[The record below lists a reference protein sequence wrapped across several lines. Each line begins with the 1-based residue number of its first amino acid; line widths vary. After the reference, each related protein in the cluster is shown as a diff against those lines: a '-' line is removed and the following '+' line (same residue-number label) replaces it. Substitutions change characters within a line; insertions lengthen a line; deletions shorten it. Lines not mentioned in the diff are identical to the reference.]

1 MSESR
6 TIEDLFPGV
15 AGRMDLVRV
24 MIKLKMPELREIPR
38 DEVLQPEL
46 FERLQKA
53 AMEVRNG

>member
-1 MSESR
+1 
-6 TIEDLFPGV
+6 
-15 AGRMDLVRV
+15 MDLVRV